1 MSDHGKSEKEDNPAN
16 AASDKFGQSSSTAPY
31 DWDHAAFL
39 RRRRRKNWIVALS
52 LFAFCAAVF
61 AWFLYRTITA

>member
-1 MSDHGKSEKEDNPAN
+1 MSDHEKKEKADNPAN
-16 AASDKFGQSSSTAPY
+16 AASAKSGQSSSTAPHE
-31 DWDHAAFL
+31 WDHAAFL

-61 AWFLYRTITA
+61 GWFIYRTITA